1 MKTLSKEQVL
11 RLHNALLETFGGTA
25 GIRDDGLLESAL
37 NAPFATFGGQY
48 LYPSVQA
55 KAAQLGFGL
64 VCNHPF
70 VDGNKRITPYSEF
83 RKLSAESGIAFAGGG
98 LGTALVMLTACNS
111 SRTTLRML
119 SSSLS
124 VCSVA
129 RMACTRNSLRLAD
142 GTCCSNAHAR
152 RCCGS
157 LRFGR
162 KTYCGRFMPRFY
174 GATRRP
180 THARIRPRSPCRP
193 TGKSS
198 YKGRLWGLGGG
209 SPPMRRRPIARRG

>member
-1 MKTLSKEQVL
+1 
-11 RLHNALLETFGGTA
+11 
-25 GIRDDGLLESAL
+25 
-37 NAPFATFGGQY
+37 
-48 LYPSVQA
+48 
-55 KAAQLGFGL
+55 
-64 VCNHPF
+64 
-70 VDGNKRITPYSEF
+70 
-83 RKLSAESGIAFAGGG
+83 
-98 LGTALVMLTACNS
+98 MLTACNS

-119 SSSLS
+119 FSSLS

-129 RMACTRNSLRLAD
+129 RMACTRNSLRLAE

-180 THARIRPRSPCRP
+180 TRARTRQRSPYPSSRKIVLQRP
-193 TGKSS
+193 SLGLRWRLTTEAPPPNSTAGMACKSKPAS
-198 YKGRLWGLGGG
+198 IVADSRCSVYL
-209 SPPMRRRPIARRG
+209 RPC

>member
-1 MKTLSKEQVL
+1 
-11 RLHNALLETFGGTA
+11 
-25 GIRDDGLLESAL
+25 
-37 NAPFATFGGQY
+37 
-48 LYPSVQA
+48 
-55 KAAQLGFGL
+55 
-64 VCNHPF
+64 
-70 VDGNKRITPYSEF
+70 
-83 RKLSAESGIAFAGGG
+83 
-98 LGTALVMLTACNS
+98 MLTACNS

-119 SSSLS
+119 FSSLS

-162 KTYCGRFMPRFY
+162 KTYCGRFMPHFY
-174 GATRRP
+174 GATQRSTR
-180 THARIRPRSPCRP
+180 ARIRLRSPYRP
-193 TGKSS
+193 AGKSS

-209 SPPMRRRPIARRG
+209 SPPMPAAQQHGGDGVQIEAGFHRGRQQMLCVLATLPVHNVAHRIADRAGLTCQHIFDLGIRERQPGFRRTCSRISSTQRIMPNSRLWAVSATGWRCRCA

>member
-1 MKTLSKEQVL
+1 MGMFAASAKVLNRRPSSKTKAARHRLHRTRFFYRSLCINLLFPSAFLPIIKTL
-11 RLHNALLETFGGTA
+11 
-25 GIRDDGLLESAL
+25 ES
-37 NAPFATFGGQY
+37 P
-48 LYPSVQA
+48 
-55 KAAQLGFGL
+55 
-64 VCNHPF
+64 
-70 VDGNKRITPYSEF
+70 PYSEF
-83 RKLSAESGIAFAGGG
+83 RKSSAESGIAFAGGG

-119 SSSLS
+119 FSSLS

-180 THARIRPRSPCRP
+180 TRARTRRRSPYRP
-193 TGKSS
+193 VEKSS
-198 YKGRLWGLGGG
+198 YKGRPWGQGGG
-209 SPPMRRRPIARRG
+209 SPRMRRRPIARRGWRADRNRLP

>member
-1 MKTLSKEQVL
+1 MGMFAASAKVLNRRPSSKTKAARHRLHRTRFFYRSLCINLLFPSAFLPIIKTL
-11 RLHNALLETFGGTA
+11 
-25 GIRDDGLLESAL
+25 ES
-37 NAPFATFGGQY
+37 P
-48 LYPSVQA
+48 
-55 KAAQLGFGL
+55 
-64 VCNHPF
+64 
-70 VDGNKRITPYSEF
+70 PYSEF
-83 RKLSAESGIAFAGGG
+83 RKSSAESGIAFAGGG

-119 SSSLS
+119 FSSLS

-193 TGKSS
+193 AGKSS
-198 YKGRLWGLGGG
+198 CKARLWGRGGG
-209 SPPMRRRPIARRG
+209 SPRMRRRPIARRGWRAGRSRLP

>member
-1 MKTLSKEQVL
+1 MDLGAILGVLNRHPSSKTKAACH
-11 RLHNALLETFGGTA
+11 RLHRTRFFYHSLCINLLFC
-25 GIRDDGLLESAL
+25 LLFFCFSAYYS
-37 NAPFATFGGQY
+37 NIG
-48 LYPSVQA
+48 
-55 KAAQLGFGL
+55 
-64 VCNHPF
+64 
-70 VDGNKRITPYSEF
+70 ITPYNEF
-83 RKLSAESGIAFAGGG
+83 RKSSAESGIAFSDSG
-98 LGTALVMLTACNS
+98 LGTAPVMLTACNS

-119 SSSLS
+119 FSSLS

-129 RMACTRNSLRLAD
+129 RMACTRNSLRLAE

-180 THARIRPRSPCRP
+180 TRARTRQRSPYRP
-193 TGKSS
+193 AEKSS
-198 YKGRLWGLGGG
+198 CKGRPWG
-209 SPPMRRRPIARRG
+209 

>member
-70 VDGNKRITPYSEF
+70 VDGNKRIG
-83 RKLSAESGIAFAGGG
+83 AH
-98 LGTALVMLTACNS
+98 VMLVFLAINGIELDYTQEELIDIILQIAS
-111 SRTTLRML
+111 GRAKAADLLEWIGGFDPAVEL
-119 SSSLS
+119 SLFGAYAFLLH
-124 VCSVA
+124 CP
-129 RMACTRNSLRLAD
+129 D
-142 GTCCSNAHAR
+142 GCALMD
-152 RCCGS
+152 G
-157 LRFGR
+157 
-162 KTYCGRFMPRFY
+162 
-174 GATRRP
+174 
-180 THARIRPRSPCRP
+180 
-193 TGKSS
+193 GK
-198 YKGRLWGLGGG
+198 
-209 SPPMRRRPIARRG
+209 